1 MPKTKTIKLRDP
13 FAGHGGEVTEMIVR
27 EPRAIDYIELG
38 EPVTYARGA
47 GKDGLI
53 VFAENDA
60 AIKGYLERCVSADKA
75 DATLIWNMS
84 LRDVQTVKAAV
95 LAFFG
100 KRSRINRTTPRPPR
114 RRPPLGQRRRRRR
127 AELQRDR
134 LLDRQ
139 RRGARTSKTSPLARL
154 NGKG

>member
-95 LAFFG
+95 LAFFREE
-100 KRSRINRTTPRPPR
+100 KPDQS
-114 RRPPLGQRRRRRR
+114 
-127 AELQRDR
+127 D
-134 LLDRQ
+134 D
-139 RRGARTSKTSPLARL
+139 TSTSSSQTSAGSTQTAPAS
-154 NGKG
+154 